1 VTDQFGFWYSGN
13 MSTMRPTRIVSMI
26 LKLVVTSLCFA
37 SAIKADSV
45 EPISL
50 TLPMACE
57 LGVTCFVQNYVDHD
71 SSNTAR
77 DYECGGRTY
86 DGHDG
91 TDIRIPN
98 LEIQR
103 KGVAVLAA
111 ASGRVARMRDGV
123 DDISVRTIGKA
134 AVIGKECGNGAVIE
148 HQNGWQT
155 QYCHLAKGS
164 LRVKAGDRVAEGLPI
179 GLVGLSGDTE
189 FPHLHFTVRHRAEV
203 IDPFAY
209 GALPSSCGSGRS
221 IWAASIREQTK
232 YHAGEIL
239 NYGFADV
246 SPTMELIESGETEK
260 RSIDSGSKAIVAYVR
275 TIGLQAGDEQIL
287 TVQAPDGAAI
297 SEYRPPALDH
307 DKAQS
312 FISAGKRRGEAIWSA
327 GTYTASYRV
336 IRDGGNVL
344 SREFNISVGAK

>member
-1 VTDQFGFWYSGN
+1 
-13 MSTMRPTRIVSMI
+13 MRPARIVSLI
-26 LKLVVTSLCFA
+26 LKLVSTSPCFA
-37 SAIKADSV
+37 SAIKADPA

-50 TLPMACE
+50 ALPIACE
-57 LGVTCFVQNYVDHD
+57 LGVTCFVQNYVDHN
-71 SSNTAR
+71 SSPMAR
-77 DYECGGRTY
+77 DYACGGRTY

-98 LEIQR
+98 LEIQK
-103 KGVAVLAA
+103 KGVEVVAA
-111 ASGRVARMRDGV
+111 ASGRVARVRDGV

-134 AVIGKECGNGAVIE
+134 AIIGKECGNGAVVE
-148 HQNGWQT
+148 HEDGWQT

-189 FPHLHFTVRHRAEV
+189 FPHLHFTVRHRGDV
-203 IDPFAY
+203 VDPFAY
-209 GALPSSCGSGRS
+209 GTLPGSCGGGRS
-221 IWAASIREQTK
+221 IWAVSIHEQTK
-232 YHAGEIL
+232 YRAGEIL
-239 NYGFADV
+239 NYGFVDLP
-246 SPTMELIESGETEK
+246 PTMELIESGQAEK
-260 RSIDSGSKAIVAYVR
+260 PSIDTESKAIVAYVR
-275 TIGLQAGDEQIL
+275 AIGLQAGDEQRL

-312 FISAGKRRGEAIWSA
+312 FISAGKKRGEAIWPA

-336 IRDGGNVL
+336 IRGGGNVL
-344 SREFNISVGAK
+344 SKEFKISVGTK

>member
-1 VTDQFGFWYSGN
+1 
-13 MSTMRPTRIVSMI
+13 MSTMRPARIVSLI
-26 LKLVVTSLCFA
+26 LKLVLTSLCFA
-37 SAIKADSV
+37 SAIEASSA

-50 TLPMACE
+50 ALPIACE

-71 SSNTAR
+71 SSPMAR
-77 DYECGGRTY
+77 DYACGGRTY

-98 LEIQR
+98 LEIQK
-103 KGVAVLAA
+103 KGVEVVAA
-111 ASGRVARMRDGV
+111 ASGRVARVRDGV

-134 AVIGKECGNGAVIE
+134 AIIGKECGNGAVIE
-148 HQNGWQT
+148 HENGWQT

-164 LRVKAGDRVAEGLPI
+164 LRVMAGDRVAEGLPI

-189 FPHLHFTVRHRAEV
+189 FPHLHFTVRHRGEV

-209 GALPSSCGSGRS
+209 GALPSSCGGGRS
-221 IWAASIREQTK
+221 IWATSIHEQTK
-232 YHAGEIL
+232 YRAGEIL
-239 NYGFADV
+239 NYGFVDLP
-246 SPTMELIESGETEK
+246 PTMELIESGQAEK
-260 RSIDSGSKAIVAYVR
+260 PSIDSESKAIVAYAR
-275 TIGLQAGDEQIL
+275 AIGLQVGDEQIL
-287 TVQAPDGAAI
+287 TVQAPDGAVI

-312 FISAGKRRGEAIWSA
+312 FISAGKNRGEAIWPA

-344 SREFNISVGAK
+344 SKEFKISIGTK

>member
-1 VTDQFGFWYSGN
+1 
-13 MSTMRPTRIVSMI
+13 MSRMRPARIVSLI
-26 LKLVVTSLCFA
+26 LKLVSTSPCFA
-37 SAIKADSV
+37 SAIKADPA

-50 TLPMACE
+50 ALPIACE
-57 LGVTCFVQNYVDHD
+57 LGVTCFVQNYVDHN
-71 SSNTAR
+71 SSPMAR
-77 DYECGGRTY
+77 DYACGGRTY

-98 LEIQR
+98 LEIQK
-103 KGVAVLAA
+103 KGVEVVAA
-111 ASGRVARMRDGV
+111 ASGRVARVRDGV

-134 AVIGKECGNGAVIE
+134 AIIGKECGNGAVVE
-148 HQNGWQT
+148 HEDGWQT

-189 FPHLHFTVRHRAEV
+189 FPHLHFTVRHRGDV
-203 IDPFAY
+203 VDPFAY
-209 GALPSSCGSGRS
+209 GTLPGSCGGGRS
-221 IWAASIREQTK
+221 IWAVSIHEQTK
-232 YHAGEIL
+232 YRAGEIL
-239 NYGFADV
+239 NYGFVDLP
-246 SPTMELIESGETEK
+246 PTMELIESGQAEK
-260 RSIDSGSKAIVAYVR
+260 PSIDTESKAIVAYVR
-275 TIGLQAGDEQIL
+275 AIGLQAGDEQRL

-312 FISAGKRRGEAIWSA
+312 FISAGKKRGEAIWPA

-336 IRDGGNVL
+336 IRGGGNVL
-344 SREFNISVGAK
+344 SKEFKISVGTK